1 MKLKDFDYHLPEEL
15 IAQHPCER
23 RDHSRM
29 MVVNKNTKEVERK
42 HFYNVP
48 DYLHKNDV
56 LVINDSK
63 VIPARLVGK
72 KESGGIIEI
81 LLLSKKSEN
90 TGSVHTWEVL
100 LKPAKR
106 VAAGTRILFPGECE
120 AHIIERISDKKW
132 AVTFLT
138 NLTFDQ
144 FLEKFGRSPLPPYIK
159 RNRNGAA
166 FPEDIERYQTIYARI
181 PGSVAAP
188 TAGLHFSQGV
198 LDALRKTGVH
208 IVPVTLHVGYG
219 TFLPV
224 ESDTVENHVMEEEF
238 FEISKEAAAMINE
251 AERVIAVGTTSTRVI
266 ESAADGA
273 GRIKP
278 ISAYT
283 RLFIYPGYRFKR
295 VDGLITNFHLP
306 RSSLL
311 LLVCAFAGRDLM
323 FKAYTQAIEDHFRF
337 YSYGDCM
344 LIL

>member
-29 MVVNKNTKEVERK
+29 MVVNKNTKEVECK
-42 HFYNVP
+42 HFYNMQ

-72 KESGGIIEI
+72 KETGGIIEI
-81 LLLSKKSEN
+81 LLLSKKREN
-90 TGSVHTWEVL
+90 SGYLQTWEVL

-106 VAAGTRILFPGECE
+106 VAVGTRILFHGECE
-120 AHIIERISDKKW
+120 AHIIERLSDKKW
-132 AVTFLT
+132 AVTFST

-144 FLEKFGRSPLPPYIK
+144 FLEKFGRAPLPPYIK
-159 RNRNGAA
+159 RISKSAA
-166 FPEDIERYQTIYARI
+166 SPEDIARYQTIYASI

-198 LDALRKTGVH
+198 LDALKKTGVH
-208 IVPVTLHVGYG
+208 VVPVTLHVGYG

-224 ESDTVENHVMEEEF
+224 KAETVETHVMEEEF

-266 ESAADGA
+266 ESALDET

-278 ISAYT
+278 VSTFT

-306 RSSLL
+306 RSTLL
-311 LLVCAFAGRDLM
+311 MLVCAFAGRDLT
-323 FKAYTQAIEDHFRF
+323 FNAYTQAIEDHFRF

-344 LIL
+344 LIV

>member
-1 MKLKDFDYHLPEEL
+1 MKLKDFDYHLPEKL
-15 IAQHPCER
+15 IAQHPCGL

-29 MVVNKNTKEVERK
+29 MVVHRKTNEVECK

-48 DYLHKNDV
+48 DCLRKNDV

-81 LLLSKKSEN
+81 LLLSNKSKDS
-90 TGSVHTWEVL
+90 GSLHTWEAL

-106 VAAGTRILFPGECE
+106 VTAGNRILFPGECE
-120 AHIIERISDKKW
+120 ARIIERISDKKW
-132 AVTFLT
+132 IVTFST
-138 NLTFDQ
+138 NFTFDH
-144 FLEKFGRSPLPPYIK
+144 FLEKFGRAPLPPYIK
-159 RNRNGAA
+159 RNREHAV
-166 FPEDIERYQTIYARI
+166 FTEDIERYQTIYARI

-188 TAGLHFSQGV
+188 TAGLHFSEGV
-198 LDALRKTGVH
+198 LDALKKTGVH

-224 ESDTVENHVMEEEF
+224 ETDTVENHVMEGEF
-238 FEISKEAAAMINE
+238 FEISEEAAAMINE
-251 AERVIAVGTTSTRVI
+251 AERVIAVGTTSTRLI
-266 ESAADGA
+266 ESAADEA

-278 ISAYT
+278 LSSHT
-283 RLFIYPGYRFKR
+283 RLYIYPGYRFKR
-295 VDGLITNFHLP
+295 VDGLITNFHIP

-311 LLVCAFAGRDLM
+311 LLVCAFAGRELI

-344 LIL
+344 LIV